1 METVKLENYRNSYS
15 VAVLRDGTVIDPRNL
30 PGPEPRGVNVVKD
43 GFDNIV
49 AVSVPKDEVLIVYRV
64 SEQPGSSKYY
74 IEVVGSDV
82 TDVRVKWRV
91 EAEEVNEGYKI
102 VKKYYDSKYA
112 EIVLKDGRTI
122 EALVDRK
129 PVKTET
135 VMLGKPRVYMVKDG
149 DVIEAFGDTFY
160 LKDLLR
166 ELGFR
171 WDTTKRRW
179 VLRGGNIDDI
189 VEKIKRQADVRL
201 IGVRGSR

>member
-1 METVKLENYRNSYS
+1 MEMIKLENYRNSYS

-43 GFDNIV
+43 GFGNII
-49 AVSVPKDEVLIVYRV
+49 AISVPKDEVLIVYHV
-64 SEQPGSSKYY
+64 SVQPGSSKYY
-74 IEVVGSDV
+74 IEVIGSNV
-82 TDVRVKWRV
+82 ANVRVKSRV
-91 EAEEVNEGYKI
+91 ETEEVNEGYKI

-122 EALVDRK
+122 EAPVDRK
-129 PVKTET
+129 LAKTET

-160 LKDLLR
+160 LKDLFR

-179 VLRGGNIDDI
+179 VLRGGNIAEV
-189 VEKIKRQADVRL
+189 VEKIKQQADVRL
-201 IGVRGSR
+201 IGVRGSQ